1 MIQRMKLINTDKA
14 EGTKVAG
21 KYLGLFPFIG
31 IVSKVRFAPRSSYL
45 YEVTL
50 DAPITVFGMVQ
61 NFVQFYSGDEDA
73 QTVEVV
79 A

>member
-1 MIQRMKLINTDKA
+1 MKLINTDKA

-21 KYLGLFPFIG
+21 KYLGLFSFTG
-31 IVSKVRFAPRSSYL
+31 TVSKVRCAPHSSYL
-45 YEVTL
+45 YEIAL
-50 DAPITVFGMVQ
+50 NSPITVFGMVRDS
-61 NFVQFYSGDEDA
+61 VQFYSGDEDA